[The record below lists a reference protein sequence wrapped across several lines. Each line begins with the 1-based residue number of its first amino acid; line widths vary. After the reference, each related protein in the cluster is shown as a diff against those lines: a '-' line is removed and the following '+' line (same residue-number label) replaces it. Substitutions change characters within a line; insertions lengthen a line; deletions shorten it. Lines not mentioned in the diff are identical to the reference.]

1 MTILIASPT
10 LNHGGAE
17 RVASLWA
24 NGFAERGHDVYFVAN
39 IEKEEVY
46 SLGKD
51 IHLLPLTN
59 VKGNKTL
66 RYFDAVKQLRG
77 YYKKY
82 RPDVIIGVMYA
93 CSLLAKLSVL
103 GIGIP
108 VINTEHNSFERPKLK
123 PMSWIDKI
131 SKYYVNYIYDAVT
144 VLTEADYR
152 IIKNRFKRVYV
163 LPNPSFLKPLEIV
176 PAKQKVLL
184 AAGRLDAWH
193 VKGFDVLIKAFG
205 LLIQNEEL
213 KIKDLGWRLQIAGTG
228 SEESLRFLKQL
239 CKENGVEDTVDFLGF
254 KTDIEDLYRQSEIF
268 VLSSRYEGFGMVLVE
283 AMSQGCACVACDY
296 KGRQREIT
304 QNNEQGICCEP
315 DDVDALANALKKM
328 ITDEGYR
335 RSAQEN
341 AIIRS
346 RSFTLDK
353 ITDRW
358 FDIFE
363 QLTH

>member
-1 MTILIASPT
+1 MTILIVSPT

-17 RVASLWA
+17 RVACLWA
-24 NGFAERGHDVYFVAN
+24 QGFVERGYKVIFVAN
-39 IEKEEVY
+39 IEKEIVY
-46 SLGKD
+46 SLGQGVQ
-51 IHLLPLTN
+51 LLPLTSL
-59 VKGNKTL
+59 KGNKIVRYL
-66 RYFDAVKQLRG
+66 RAVKRLRG
-77 YYKKY
+77 YYKKH
-82 RPDVIIGVMYA
+82 RPDVIIGVMFV
-93 CSLLAKLSVL
+93 CSFLAKIAGL
-103 GIGIP
+103 GMRIP
-108 VINTEHNSFERPKLK
+108 VVNTEHNSFVRPKQQ

-131 SKYYVNYIYDAVT
+131 SKFYVNYIYDAVT
-144 VLTEADYR
+144 VLTEADYM
-152 IIKNRFKRVYV
+152 IIKNRFKRVYA
-163 LPNPSFLKPLEIV
+163 LPNPTFLKPIEIV
-176 PAKQKVLL
+176 PTKQKVLL
-184 AAGRLDAWH
+184 AAGRLDAWY